1 MEPIHRILIVDDEA
15 EFLELMR
22 SALEIRDF
30 EVVTASNAVEAGME
44 ISGKLPEL
52 ILMDIRMP
60 GINGLQACEAI
71 KRNPI
76 TRDVP
81 IIIISAL
88 AGDSDIKKARKI
100 GISDYFIKPVDMEK
114 LINRIKEL
122 LKVS

>member
-1 MEPIHRILIVDDEA
+1 MGPIHRILIVDDEA

-22 SALEIRDF
+22 SALEIRGFD
-30 EVVTASNAVEAGME
+30 VVTASNAVEAGME

-76 TRDVP
+76 TQDVP